1 MALAQHTDYQEL
13 ATIIPNSDIMSGAG
27 YYRAVNQ
34 GVSGK
39 TLKSIVLAINDRD
52 VFAKVVGKDK
62 TNLSKSYRLAT
73 LPKLVGDSV
82 VDTLRVYML
91 ATRIYGSLELAS
103 EWLHSSIPALGGEQ
117 PVALL
122 DSHAGRE
129 LVRQTLRKIEFGEY
143 S

>member
-13 ATIIPNSDIMSGAG
+13 ATIIPDSDIMSGAG
-27 YYRAVNQ
+27 YYHAVNQ
-34 GVSGK
+34 GVSGE
-39 TLKSIVLAINDRD
+39 TLKNIVLTIKDRD

-62 TNLSKSYRLAT
+62 TNLSKSYRLVK
-73 LPKLVGDSV
+73 LPKIVGDSV

-103 EWLHSSIPALGGEQ
+103 EWLHSPIPALGGEQ
-117 PVALL
+117 PVSLL

>member
-1 MALAQHTDYQEL
+1 MALAQHTDYQDL
-13 ATIIPNSDIMSGAG
+13 ATIIPNTDIMSGAG
-27 YYRAVNQ
+27 YYQAVSQ
-34 GVSGK
+34 GVSGEM
-39 TLKSIVLAINDRD
+39 LKNIVLAINDRD

-62 TNLSKSYRLAT
+62 TNLSKSYRLVT
-73 LPKLVGDSV
+73 LPKIIGDSV

-91 ATRIYGSLELAS
+91 ATRIYGSLELAT
-103 EWLHSSIPALGGEQ
+103 EWLRSPIPALGGEQ